1 MNAKDQHQ
9 QLIALIVKGI
19 LNKSQTGW
27 YCKQKSLEN

>member
-19 LNKSQTGW
+19 LNNSQ
-27 YCKQKSLEN
+27 KELDNAAH